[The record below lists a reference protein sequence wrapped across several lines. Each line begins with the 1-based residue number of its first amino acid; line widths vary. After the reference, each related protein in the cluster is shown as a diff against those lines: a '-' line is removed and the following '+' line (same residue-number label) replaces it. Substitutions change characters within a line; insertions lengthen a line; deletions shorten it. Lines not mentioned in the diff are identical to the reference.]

1 MIASI
6 STSLENY
13 FRNLL
18 LNNMYLPAN
27 FSYVFLL
34 GLMLLSVAL
43 IFMGSKTWAIL
54 FAALGAYYGYIFSSF
69 ILHYIPLANTPTYLV
84 LLIGVVVGAVLMSV
98 FVKIAL
104 SAGSG
109 LLAFV
114 ILVGIYPSYLP
125 EILVICV
132 MIFALIFFLYKRVT
146 LVVAG
151 IMGAFLLWFVLIV
164 LGLTSLEAQI
174 VAGILYP
181 LGLYL
186 QLVERSRKKENYR
199 RSRRIPQYYNDYRY
213 RY

>member
-1 MIASI
+1 MTGSI
-6 STSLENY
+6 STTLENY

-18 LNNMYLPAN
+18 LNNLYVPSS
-27 FSYVFLL
+27 FSYVMLV

-43 IFMGSKTWAIL
+43 IFKGSKTWAIL

-69 ILHYIPLANTPTYLV
+69 ILHYIPLANMPTYLI
-84 LLIGVVVGAVLMSV
+84 LIIGILIGAVLMSV

-104 SAGSG
+104 SVGSG
-109 LLAFV
+109 ILAFI
-114 ILVGIYPSYLP
+114 ILIGVYPAYFP
-125 EILVICV
+125 EVLVVSV
-132 MIFALIFFLYKRVT
+132 MIFAIIYFLYKRVT
-146 LVVAG
+146 MVVAG
-151 IMGAFLLWFVLIV
+151 IMGAFLLWFVLII

-174 VAGILYP
+174 VAGVLYP

-199 RSRRIPQYYNDYRY
+199 RSRRMPQYYQEYRY